1 MSGNIRVYNDYAQ
14 AVGKVRVVA
23 TGETGRRKDRA
34 IKRNECGVEAEG
46 RRQTAAGT
54 IRSSARELFVR
65 RGFHET
71 SVEHIARRA
80 GVSKPLVYH
89 YFPDKRRLFAEV
101 YAEMWHAAVA
111 GQESSLEGRSVAPAE
126 AVVSLIRRAR
136 RCEGLPAL
144 ARVSAW
150 ALGPVA
156 LEIES
161 AASVPVLYRAG
172 LVPHVHSGGGG
183 APVRVLVHLIHDEV
197 ADGGGVGGERVLEL
211 MVEALRRDA

>member
-1 MSGNIRVYNDYAQ
+1 M
-14 AVGKVRVVA
+14 A

-34 IKRNECGVEAEG
+34 IKRGECEAEAEG

-80 GVSKPLVYH
+80 GVSKALVYH

-101 YAEMWHAAVA
+101 YAEMWRAAVA
-111 GQESSLEGRSVAPAE
+111 GHESSLEGSSVAPAD

-161 AASVPVLYRAG
+161 AASVPVLRRAG
-172 LVPHVHSGGGG
+172 LVPHVRSGGG
-183 APVRVLVHLIHDEV
+183 APARVLVHLIHDEV
-197 ADGGGVGGERVLEL
+197 IDGGDVDGDRVLEL
-211 MVEALRRDA
+211 MVEALSRNA